1 MKQVNIQ
8 QAKTHLSRLV
18 DDVLAGETVIIGK
31 AGKPVVLMTPY
42 AAPVHHRKG
51 GQLKGRVIETPD
63 CWQGDELAG
72 AASAPLYPL
81 PKPRRTKVAEGGRP

>member
-1 MKQVNIQ
+1 MKKVNIQ

-18 DDVLAGETVIIGK
+18 EDVLAGETVIIGK

-42 AAPVHHRKG
+42 AAPVRHRKG
-51 GQLKGRVIETPD
+51 GQLKGKIVESPD

-72 AASAPLYPL
+72 AANAPLYPL
-81 PKPRRTKVAEGGRP
+81 PKQKPPRVAEGKGT